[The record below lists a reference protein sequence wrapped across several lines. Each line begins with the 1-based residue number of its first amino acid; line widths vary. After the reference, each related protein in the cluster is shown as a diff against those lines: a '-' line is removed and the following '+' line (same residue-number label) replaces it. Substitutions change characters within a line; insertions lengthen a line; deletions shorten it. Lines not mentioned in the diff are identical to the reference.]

1 MLRKSDNNVFFR
13 PTTPQAHHVVL
24 PDVDPWHWGA
34 LWGVSVTEAAPSD
47 HQLIDGVV
55 IFLQDV
61 EASIQQVVSQSVE
74 LGEVDPQV
82 GDTQQFCEGEKTAS
96 TCINLFHDKTEI
108 LFLCKLFFN

>member
-1 MLRKSDNNVFFR
+1 MLRKSR
-13 PTTPQAHHVVL
+13 PQAHHVVL
-24 PDVDPWHWGA
+24 PGVDPWHWGA
-34 LWGVSVTEAAPSD
+34 LWGVSVTEAAASD

-82 GDTQQFCEGEKTAS
+82 GDTQ
-96 TCINLFHDKTEI
+96 
-108 LFLCKLFFN
+108 